1 MRLRNLSDFNLVK
14 NDDSITV
21 TTQFQAHQGAQIYL
35 IVSSRTTVMTFTSPE
50 EREAN
55 GFLEDGKDATAKKSP
70 NARLEEIMGYG
81 RFQMFQV
88 WVYASLFCFIGAM
101 NTFQL
106 VFTITRKPA
115 RCALPEMVEA
125 K

>member
-1 MRLRNLSDFNLVK
+1 MTVDLEREKRDLLAEKVK
-14 NDDSITV
+14 NGSGKT
-21 TTQFQAHQGAQIYL
+21 
-35 IVSSRTTVMTFTSPE
+35 
-50 EREAN
+50 AN
-55 GFLEDGKDATAKKSP
+55 EK
-70 NARLEEIMGYG
+70 LEEILGYG